1 LNAAHLICRNEEKEN
16 SNSIFFL
23 ANSQFAARPLPHKQK
38 NIGQQIQVGF
48 LLFFHYNLFEQK

>member
-1 LNAAHLICRNEEKEN
+1 MKKKRIATVF
-16 SNSIFFL
+16 FFL